1 MQLFLLH
8 RGVWK
13 WTFRK
18 YCPHFFLHNFG
29 LTVIEIAQDA
39 NSQNGNFL
47 EHCGD
52 IILHIT
58 YVEAV

>member
-1 MQLFLLH
+1 MQ
-8 RGVWK
+8 GVIIVF
-13 WTFRK
+13 WTLIY
-18 YCPHFFLHNFG
+18 YC
-29 LTVIEIAQDA
+29 LTKAVIEIAQDA

>member
-1 MQLFLLH
+1 MQGAIIVF
-8 RGVWK
+8 
-13 WTFRK
+13 WTLIS
-18 YCPHFFLHNFG
+18 YC

-39 NSQNGNFL
+39 NSQDGNFL

>member
-1 MQLFLLH
+1 MEFLNKVQ
-8 RGVWK
+8 GVIIVFWILIS
-13 WTFRK
+13 
-18 YCPHFFLHNFG
+18 YC